1 MRTALVSI
9 TAFVLFLLLL
19 ELLFR
24 AVVYVDKGAVE
35 QRFLVRPHPTLGW
48 VLNTQMETKRMRN
61 RCGEVVEMEP
71 VPHRFILK
79 SASDHGDKISI
90 LFLGDSYTHAHEVS
104 TGKAYY
110 DVFEDLEKDNY
121 AVYAVGVGGYGNLQE
136 YLALEMV
143 YPEIRPDVVVWQ
155 LGGNDVSNN
164 VYELDNDSIR
174 NNQRP
179 RPYLDPQNGEVIM
192 RNPGNWLFDWS
203 QGFGYLFKKLLILDS
218 RYELGLLDWLDSITG
233 VDAEIRPGLSE
244 TGLAVLDYVVLKAAS
259 RYPDTTFIGFS
270 VDQKY
275 DEEYW
280 KIFNRHGALYLPLF
294 YKALDARRKTDC
306 KPLDSHWNHLG
317 NQVAGLALRERIGQ
331 VLANR

>member
-1 MRTALVSI
+1 MRTAIVSI
-9 TAFVLFLLLL
+9 TAFVLFLILL

-24 AVVYVDKGAVE
+24 AVVIVDKGSVE
-35 QRFLVRPHPTLGW
+35 QRFLVLPHPILGW
-48 VLNTQMETKRMRN
+48 ALNTQMSAKRLRN
-61 RCGEVVEMEP
+61 RCGELVEIEP
-71 VPHRFILK
+71 APHHLILK
-79 SASDHGDKISI
+79 SAVDHSNRISI

-110 DVFEDLEKDNY
+110 DRFEELEKEKY

-136 YLALEMV
+136 YLALETV

-164 VYELDNDSIR
+164 VYELDNGSIR

-179 RPYLDPQNGEVIM
+179 RPYLDLQNGEVIM

-203 QGFGYLFKKLLILDS
+203 QGFVYLFKKLLILDS
-218 RYELGLLDWLDSITG
+218 RYDLGLLDWLDSVNGGDDGT
-233 VDAEIRPGLSE
+233 RPGLKE
-244 TGLAVLDYVVLKAAS
+244 TGLAVLDSVVLKAVS

-275 DEEYW
+275 DEEYR
-280 KIFNRHGALYLPLF
+280 KIFSRHGALYLPLF
-294 YKALDARRKTDC
+294 YKALDSRPKTDC

-317 NQVAGLALRERIGQ
+317 NQVAGMALKERIQ
-331 VLANR
+331 EVLGNR